1 MDIMLKLNP
10 QYFEFFTPL
19 VKWKILSV
27 NDLYELSGYHGR
39 KNSFHKLINR
49 FETHQ
54 VIKSVND
61 LWSRK
66 KYLYLTKLGEDLI
79 NHEEH
84 IIGLSEEMLLH
95 DMRLSELILAIKG
108 ALPTKE
114 IKFEHE
120 WRQKGQ
126 FSTLKRQYTDALLN
140 REIKGKTQKIAIEL
154 ELNQK
159 SKERL
164 SEKFQHYITSSY
176 YDLCLY
182 VFGRQNTMENYHR
195 FCMEKFTPK
204 EARKLVFFTLE
215 GIEKGKFDL
224 TNMQGLRANERVGFR
239 SLFEADAKETWMQK
253 VGVAIKGGRSERQ
266 SSDQNP
272 YGFAAHGPDSPP
284 TTKF

>member
-10 QYFEFFTPL
+10 QHYEFFIPL

-27 NDLYELSGYHGR
+27 NDLYKMSGYLGR

-49 FETHQ
+49 FETYQ

-66 KYLYLTKLGEDLI
+66 KYLYLTKLGEQLI

-95 DMRLSELILAIKG
+95 DMRLAELVLAFKHLIPAKD
-108 ALPTKE
+108 

-120 WRQKGQ
+120 WRNKGQ
-126 FSTLKRQYTDALLN
+126 FSTIKRPYTDALIN
-140 REIKGKTQKIAIEL
+140 IEINGKIQKIAIEL

-159 SKERL
+159 SKDRL
-164 SEKFQHYITSSY
+164 HEKFQHYIGSSY

-182 VFGRQNTMENYHR
+182 IFGRSNTMENYHR

-204 EARKLVFFTLE
+204 EAKKMFFFTLE

-224 TNMQGLRANERVGFR
+224 TKMQGLRANQKVGLS
-239 SLFEADAKETWMQK
+239 SLFEGDVKKNWLSRI
-253 VGVAIKGGRSERQ
+253 GVYIKDRSDKSEI
-266 SSDQNP
+266 SFQNP
-272 YGFAAHGPDSPP
+272 CGFAAHGPDSPP
-284 TTKF
+284 TTS